1 MILRQ
6 HYCIILAASLGKIF
20 SCILGRVATIRL
32 IIFNINPTLQKKN
45 CNDVLFLFCFS
56 AG

>member
-6 HYCIILAASLGKIF
+6 HYCIILAASLEKNIF
-20 SCILGRVATIRL
+20 LYIGQSGNNSLDNFQYKPYFA
-32 IIFNINPTLQKKN
+32 KKN
-45 CNDVLFLFCFS
+45 CNDVLFLFCFF